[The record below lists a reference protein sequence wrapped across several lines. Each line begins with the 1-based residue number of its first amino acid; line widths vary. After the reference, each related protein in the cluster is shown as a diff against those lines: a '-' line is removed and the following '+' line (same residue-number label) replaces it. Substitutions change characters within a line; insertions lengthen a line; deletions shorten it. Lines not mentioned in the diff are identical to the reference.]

1 VLAGALLTL
10 WDNLAMTSRSTWI
23 LSGLLAFCAAAAG
36 LWLARE
42 LDHSAP
48 ELASGTWLP
57 QARSI
62 GSFSLTDDQ
71 GNAFTEQQLHG
82 APTLVFFGFTHCPD
96 VCPTTLVTL
105 AEIKRAALMPHLRV
119 LFVSVDPA
127 RDTPAVLGRYVRAFD
142 PAFTGLT
149 GPERAIG
156 DLAARLGVAY
166 ERVDLP
172 GGDYTMDH
180 SAALFLLDSSGRNV
194 AIFTAPF
201 AAAKLIADLRRICS
215 GPLARDCA
223 R

>member
-1 VLAGALLTL
+1 VLAEALLTL
-10 WDNLAMTSRSTWI
+10 WDNLTMTSRSTWI
-23 LSGLLAFCAAAAG
+23 LSGLLAVCAAAAG

-71 GNAFTEQQLHG
+71 GKAFTEQRLSG

-105 AEIKRAALMPHLRV
+105 AEVKRAAPMPGLRV

-142 PAFTGLT
+142 PGFTGLT
-149 GPERAIG
+149 GSERAIG
-156 DLAARLGVAY
+156 ELAARLGVAY

-180 SAALFLLDSSGRNV
+180 SAALFLLDATGRNV

-201 AAAKLIADLRRICS
+201 AAASLIADLRRICS
-215 GPLARDCA
+215 GPLAKGCTR
-223 R
+223 